1 MMADRVPGG
10 SIVAVV
16 ATADRVAGP
25 GREAIRPRLEAAAAV
40 RSGRLLVVTCHRVE
54 LYVDAPDPEELASL
68 RAIAAAE
75 PGTRLLDGPAAA
87 RHAIALAIGLESAVL
102 AEDEILH
109 QLRAAVA
116 ATRERGPLGPGL
128 EAVMTAAL
136 RAGRRARSWRPGP
149 ARSLAD
155 VAIERTLGTR
165 RDLEGAGIL
174 IVGAG
179 VMGTAV
185 ARSAQRRGAS
195 LRVASRRLDRAEALA
210 ADVGGSTL
218 PFDPGPEAVGRAALV
233 VVALAGPWSIS
244 PATVAALADGP
255 PVVDLSQPGAV
266 PAAAR
271 SLGARIMT
279 IDDLAAHERGRSA
292 ARARG
297 VGSAAGALSAGPAAG
312 PTAASEARF
321 RRRLVAL
328 AERTEA
334 ELAARLAERRSGDV
348 AGALAERLEA
358 ERRAELEAFWRGRP
372 DLEPAERAAIEAMT
386 RHLADRFLRD
396 PLERLG
402 RDVDGRRGAAARE
415 LFGL

>member
-40 RSGRLLVVTCHRVE
+40 RTGRLLVVTCHRAE

-109 QLRAAVA
+109 QLRAALA
-116 ATRERGPLGPGL
+116 ATRQRGPLGPGL

-402 RDVDGRRGAAARE
+402 RDADGRRGAAARE

>member
-1 MMADRVPGG
+1 
-10 SIVAVV
+10 
-16 ATADRVAGP
+16 
-25 GREAIRPRLEAAAAV
+25 
-40 RSGRLLVVTCHRVE
+40 VVTCHRVE

-109 QLRAAVA
+109 QLRAALA
-116 ATRERGPLGPGL
+116 ATRQRGPLGPGL

-279 IDDLAAHERGRSA
+279 IDDLAAHELGRGA

-297 VGSAAGALSAGPAAG
+297 VGPAAGASSPKPTAGASSAGPAAG

-402 RDVDGRRGAAARE
+402 RDADGRRGAAARE